1 MVCVLAH
8 SLRGL
13 SITNL
18 AWKTKAPV
26 AKTKA
31 PVTMNRV
38 FKRHLLSHTHL
49 LSGTICW
56 EGIKN
61 LETTTKNQTKSKESK
76 IAKNP
81 KIQKIQEIQKIPKSQ
96 KKSKN
101 QKKHTSIPEPNIG
114 LFFLIFGFFDF
125 CIFWIS
131 WIFGNASINQSS
143 HLHTEVKITH
153 EISAT
158 PSNVKSSTE
167 NQASSSF
174 QMPLWLCKEF
184 CVIDFVISRQSALL
198 VA

>member
-1 MVCVLAH
+1 VGVRFFYVLHTKSAKRVCDQ
-8 SLRGL
+8 
-13 SITNL
+13 
-18 AWKTKAPV
+18 KTSA
-26 AKTKA
+26 
-31 PVTMNRV
+31 
-38 FKRHLLSHTHL
+38 FSHTHL

-61 LETTTKNQTKSKESK
+61 LETTTKNQTKNKESK
-76 IAKNP
+76 IPTNP
-81 KIQKIQEIQKIPKSQ
+81 KIQKIQEIQNIQ
-96 KKSKN
+96 KSK
-101 QKKHTSIPEPNIG
+101 KTHIHSWAKHRSV
-114 LFFLIFGFFDF
+114 FFGFLDF
-125 CIFWIS
+125 LEFLDFSDFWIFWIS

-143 HLHTEVKITH
+143 HLHTKVKITH

-158 PSNVKSSTE
+158 PSNVKNSTE